1 LKNNKKLNEGCL
13 KIFQLLK
20 LLYEDKADYDNVVE
34 IFKDEIEEQTTN
46 NIQVNLNKYINTFK
60 IFGIKI
66 KKEKHKYKLLSSL
79 YSMKFSIEDLKSI
92 SILVSSLQKFPEVE
106 LTEDIKEFVSSLELR
121 MDNEDKNILNCL
133 NKIFGEDFS
142 FYYADVREQ
151 IEQCEQVCK
160 ENFVINLTYRKKNKD
175 ITCKCSP
182 KEVLYDSKTAYLK
195 VYDSVIKRNL
205 EIPITSILSIT
216 KLPQIANPI
225 EMNTTVVYK
234 LKNRLAKTYKVKE
247 NEYTNGKDEYGNL
260 IVINKNEVAE
270 NLIRRLL
277 RYSYDCEIISPKH
290 FRDEMQRA
298 INEIINQYEE

>member
-1 LKNNKKLNEGCL
+1 MKNNKKLNEGCL

-34 IFKDEIEEQTTN
+34 IFKDKIEEQTTN
-46 NIQVNLNKYINTFK
+46 NIQVNLNKYINTLK

-66 KKEKHKYKLLSSL
+66 KKEKQKYKLLSSL

-247 NEYTNGKDEYGNL
+247 NEYTDGRDEYGNL

-277 RYSYDCEIISPKH
+277 RYSYDCEVISPKH

>member
-1 LKNNKKLNEGCL
+1 MKNNKKLNEGCL

-46 NIQVNLNKYINTFK
+46 NIQVNLNKYINTLK

-182 KEVLYDSKTAYLK
+182 KEVLYDSKTAYLR

-247 NEYTNGKDEYGNL
+247 NEYTDGRDEYGNL

-277 RYSYDCEIISPKH
+277 RYSYDCEVISPKH

>member
-1 LKNNKKLNEGCL
+1 MKNNKKLNEGCL

-46 NIQVNLNKYINTFK
+46 NIQVNLNKYINTLK

-106 LTEDIKEFVSSLELR
+106 LTEDIKEFISSLELR
-121 MDNEDKNILNCL
+121 MNNEDKNILNCL

-195 VYDSVIKRNL
+195 VYDSVVKRNL

-247 NEYTNGKDEYGNL
+247 NEYTDGRDEYGNL

-277 RYSYDCEIISPKH
+277 RYSYDCEVISPKH

>member
-1 LKNNKKLNEGCL
+1 MKNNKKLNEGCL

-46 NIQVNLNKYINTFK
+46 NIQVNLNKYINTLK

-66 KKEKHKYKLLSSL
+66 KKEKQKYKLLSSL

-247 NEYTNGKDEYGNL
+247 NEYTDGRDEYGNL

-277 RYSYDCEIISPKH
+277 RYSYDCEVISPKH

>member
-1 LKNNKKLNEGCL
+1 MKNNKKLNEGCL

-46 NIQVNLNKYINTFK
+46 NIQVNLNKYINTLK

-195 VYDSVIKRNL
+195 VYDSVVKRNL

-247 NEYTNGKDEYGNL
+247 NEYTDGRDEYGNL

-277 RYSYDCEIISPKH
+277 RYSYDCEVISPKH

>member
-1 LKNNKKLNEGCL
+1 
-13 KIFQLLK
+13 
-20 LLYEDKADYDNVVE
+20 
-34 IFKDEIEEQTTN
+34 
-46 NIQVNLNKYINTFK
+46 
-60 IFGIKI
+60 
-66 KKEKHKYKLLSSL
+66 
-79 YSMKFSIEDLKSI
+79 
-92 SILVSSLQKFPEVE
+92 
-106 LTEDIKEFVSSLELR
+106 

-247 NEYTNGKDEYGNL
+247 NEYTDGRDEYGNL

-277 RYSYDCEIISPKH
+277 RYSYDCEVISPKH

>member
-1 LKNNKKLNEGCL
+1 MKNNKKLNEGCL

-46 NIQVNLNKYINTFK
+46 NIQVNLNKYINTLK

-66 KKEKHKYKLLSSL
+66 KKEKQKYKLLSSV

-247 NEYTNGKDEYGNL
+247 NEYTDGRDEYGNL

-277 RYSYDCEIISPKH
+277 RYSYDCEVISPKH

>member
-1 LKNNKKLNEGCL
+1 MKNNKKLNEGCL
-13 KIFQLLK
+13 KIFRLLK

-46 NIQVNLNKYINTFK
+46 NIQVNLNKYINTLK

-247 NEYTNGKDEYGNL
+247 NEYTDGRDEYGNL

-277 RYSYDCEIISPKH
+277 RYSYDCEVISPKH